1 MFERYSDR
9 ARQLIFMALWS
20 ARKRSGSYIEPEDLL
35 HALIRED
42 RGEFAALSAEVF
54 PGSRGPIEIPP
65 SGHRPFF
72 ADDIARNLL
81 RELHE
86 DPDSPNSEKQQNDK
100 REPVPQVDMP
110 ISHSLKR
117 VLASA
122 AEAHQNDT
130 KSIEPLHLLAA
141 ILGGRD
147 SRAAQLLRDHHITP
161 QKVTM
166 ALDSGP
172 TLET

>member
-9 ARQLIFMALWS
+9 ARQLIFIALWS
-20 ARKRSGSYIEPEDLL
+20 ARKRGGSYIEPEDLL

-54 PGSRGPIEIPP
+54 PGALGPIESAA

-72 ADDIARNLL
+72 AQDVARNLL
-81 RELHE
+81 CELHE
-86 DPDSPNSEKQQNDK
+86 DPDSPNPEKQNDK
-100 REPVPQVDMP
+100 REPVPRADMP
-110 ISHSLKR
+110 MSSSLKH
-117 VLASA
+117 VLALA
-122 AEAHQNDT
+122 AKVHQNDT

-141 ILGGRD
+141 ILAGGD
-147 SRAAQLLRDHHITP
+147 SRAAQLLRDHHITSR
-161 QKVTM
+161 KLAM

-172 TLET
+172 TLEA